1 MKFFSS
7 SIVQVC
13 FIKLIKELD
22 KKLKQIGAEVK
33 DALKGLEAEPASHD
47 NFDMSSFYNWSL
59 KNERTSGP

>member
-1 MKFFSS
+1 
-7 SIVQVC
+7 
-13 FIKLIKELD
+13 LIKELD